1 MDKKITGRECKHIAY
16 QKAVDGS
23 INDLMLVKEVVHYED
38 NTTKEVLRQVPNYR
52 RPFYITKK
60 HLQNHVEKRE
70 CEPFENLDKYMATD
84 ANLSSAIQISLGRR
98 FPDPKKSLRQVCDSP
113 FVYYA
118 DFTAPMHLKSRYIK
132 RYPDVAKSLN
142 RLAILDIETN
152 EYQKTK
158 EPMMCSVVVDNVVYL
173 SLTKDYYDEMVLK
186 QPNYKDLIK
195 DLLSRIPF
203 FNKDTGKY
211 DIRNLYDEF
220 NLDVRFFIAP
230 TFSQAFTASMQEVHK
245 TLPDF
250 LVIWNMDFDI
260 SKILQQMKKDNVP
273 AEDAFCHPDVPLR
286 YRKVRYVPDDGSR
299 VTNNGT
305 NKIKAPQDQW
315 HVLEC
320 MASFYVIDAMSL
332 YKKIRVAN
340 GNLPN
345 YKLASILKAELGVG
359 KLEIPEVPYSEKLEW
374 HITMQ
379 ADHKAEYIAY
389 NIMDDLLIKLLDD
402 KTYDISSAVSI
413 LSEWSPFSIFA
424 SLPKRLCASLTV
436 YLEELGFAI
445 GTSGS
450 KIKNDNDEEV
460 ISLKDWIVTLPA
472 HATLENGINCVSE
485 VNSLTTA
492 IRMQTA
498 DADLTQAYPLGSYI
512 LNQSRETRLLEL
524 CRVQGG
530 DEWDRRRAGIN
541 LTGGKVNAIE
551 IANSF
556 LKMPDIDVV
565 LEKFCA
571 DKGINLDIFNVK
583 DDITEEAM
591 EREAK
596 RIADAIVVSKS
607 ITDRPSAND
616 DTVEEVSKVA

>member
-1 MDKKITGRECKHIAY
+1 MSEDIKGYECKHIAY

-23 INDLMLVKEVVHYED
+23 ANDMMLVKEIVHHKDGRLEPRIRM
-38 NTTKEVLRQVPNYR
+38 VQNYR
-52 RPFYITKK
+52 RPFYITRK
-60 HLQNHVEKRE
+60 HLRNHKEKRE
-70 CEPFENLDKYMATD
+70 CEPFENLEKYQATD
-84 ANLSSAIQISLGRR
+84 ANLANAIQVALGYR

-113 FVYYA
+113 YVYYA
-118 DFTAPMHLKSRYIK
+118 DFTAPMHLKSRYQK
-132 RYPDVAKSLN
+132 RFGDLPKTLN
-142 RLAILDIETN
+142 KLAILDIETN

-158 EPMMCSVVVDNVVYL
+158 EPMMCSVLVDNVVYL
-173 SLTKDYYDEMVLK
+173 SLTQAYYDEMVLK
-186 QPNYKDLIK
+186 QPNYKEMIQ

-203 FNKDTGKY
+203 FNKETKQEE
-211 DIRNLYDEF
+211 IRNLYDEF
-220 NLDVRFFIAP
+220 NLEVRFFVGP
-230 TFSQAFTASMQEVHK
+230 TFSQAFTASMREVHK

-260 SKILQQMKKDNVP
+260 SKILQQMDKDGVP
-273 AEDAFCHPDVPLR
+273 YENAFCHPDVPAR
-286 YRKVRYVPDDGSR
+286 FRKVKYIPDNGSR

-345 YKLASILKAELGVG
+345 YKLASILKSELGVG
-359 KLEIPEVPYSEKLEW
+359 KLEIPEVPYTENLDW
-374 HITMQ
+374 HIKMQ
-379 ADHKAEYIAY
+379 QDHKAEYIAY

-402 KTYDISSAVSI
+402 KTYDLSSAVSV
-413 LSEWSPFSIFA
+413 LAEFSPFAIFA

-436 YLEELGFAI
+436 YLEDLGFAI

-472 HATLENGINCVSE
+472 HATIENGINCVSE
-485 VNSLTTA
+485 VNSITTA

-512 LNQSRETRLLEL
+512 LNQSRETRLMEL

-551 IANSF
+551 IANTF
-556 LKMPDIDVV
+556 LKMPQIDDV
-565 LEKFCA
+565 LAKFCA
-571 DKGINLDIFNVK
+571 DKGINLDFLEIK
-583 DDITEEAM
+583 DDIDDYLLEQ
-591 EREAK
+591 EAK
-596 RIADAIVVSKS
+596 RIAEAMATAKAISGEA
-607 ITDRPSAND
+607 AND
-616 DTVEEVSKVA
+616 ETLTEVDKAA